1 MNKYTLDQKKNALK
15 MLAKIG
21 PHKTQAETGIP
32 ATTLYRWKKLIGENM
47 NETVDS
53 EEAVPEDELPVCVE
67 AVVEE
72 LPAPEAPERET
83 EMGAINEKLV
93 QSLLAENERLT
104 LTNAHL
110 RRENDQFRRTLLVLL
125 ER

>member
-15 MLAKIG
+15 MLAEIG

-32 ATTLYRWKKLIGENM
+32 ATTLYRWKKLIGENI
-47 NETVDS
+47 NEAVDS
-53 EEAVPEDELPVCVE
+53 EEAAPEEEFPVCVE

-72 LPAPEAPERET
+72 LPAPEAPRRES
-83 EMGAINEKLV
+83 EMDVVNEKLV